1 MHRLLSLLLCLW
13 MVALPAY
20 ADALTIPYSFSPGT
34 TINSSKVNANFNAGS
49 TVING
54 NLDDSNIKT
63 AANIALT
70 KLNLT
75 QELPIL
81 RSAANRCFSAGVT
94 GDTNYRLSI
103 FSDGTIKFGAG
114 TSSAQDMMLKRKDA
128 NTLSIRD
135 AGDTTNKNLEAGSLA
150 LTTALPVASG
160 GTGLSTI
167 GADGSYLGVSAGAF
181 AFLSSPSPPS
191 PISFTYSSKTANFSA
206 SAQNAYGVSTA
217 GGAVVCTLPT
227 AVGIDGQEIVVSLRT
242 AGNNLT
248 FNTTSSQTID
258 GQASGAIVTGVRY
271 NTYRFMS
278 DGANWIME

>member
-1 MHRLLSLLLCLW
+1 MRRLLSLLLAFLC
-13 MVALPAY
+13 AAAPSF
-20 ADALTIPYSFSPGT
+20 ADTLTMPYSFSPGDT
-34 TINSSKVNANFNAGS
+34 VTASKFNSNS
-49 TVING
+49 TAISSIING
-54 NLDDSNIKT
+54 NLDDNNIKT

-81 RSAANRCFSAGVT
+81 RTAANRAISVGVT
-94 GDTNYRLSI
+94 GDANYRLSLT
-103 FSDGTIKFGAG
+103 SDGYIKFGAG

-150 LTTALPVASG
+150 LTTALPVTSG
-160 GTGLSTI
+160 GTGLSSI
-167 GADGSYLGVSAGAF
+167 GANGSYLGVSAGAF
-181 AFLSSPSPPS
+181 AFLSSPS

>member
-1 MHRLLSLLLCLW
+1 MHRLLSLLLCAW
-13 MVALPAY
+13 MMALPAY
-20 ADALTIPYSFSPGT
+20 ADVLTIPYTFSPGT
-34 TINSSKVNANFNAGS
+34 TINSSKVNSNFTTVAGI
-49 TVING
+49 VNG
-54 NLDDSNIKT
+54 NLDDNNIKSG
-63 AANIALT
+63 ASIAIT

-81 RSAANRCFSAGVT
+81 RSAGSKCFSAGVT
-94 GDTNYRLSI
+94 GDTNPRVSLY
-103 FSDGTIKFGAG
+103 SDGTVKFGAG
-114 TSSAQDMMLKRKDA
+114 GASALDLMLKRQDA
-128 NTLSIRD
+128 NTVAVRD
-135 AGDTTNKNLEAGSLA
+135 AGDTTNKNLEAGALA
-150 LTTALPVASG
+150 LTTPLPVTSG

-167 GADGSYLGVSAGAF
+167 GSNGTYIGVSGGAL
-181 AFLSSPSPPS
+181 AYLSFPSPVY
-191 PISFTYSSKTANFSA
+191 FTYSSKTSSFTA

-278 DGANWIME
+278 DGANWVME

>member
-1 MHRLLSLLLCLW
+1 MRRLLSLLLAFLC
-13 MVALPAY
+13 AAAPSF
-20 ADALTIPYSFSPGT
+20 ADTLTTPYSFSPGDT
-34 TINSSKVNANFNAGS
+34 VTASKFNSNFTAIS
-49 TVING
+49 SIING
-54 NLDDSNIKT
+54 NINDNNIKT

-81 RSAANRCFSAGVT
+81 RTVANSAISVGVT
-94 GDTNYRLSI
+94 GDANYRLSLT
-103 FSDGTIKFGAG
+103 SDGYIKFGAG

-181 AFLSSPSPPS
+181 AFLSSPSP
-191 PISFTYSSKTANFSA
+191 ISFTYSSKTANFSA

-242 AGNNLT
+242 AGNALT

-258 GQASGAIVTGVRY
+258 GQASGAISTSVRY

-278 DGANWIME
+278 DGANWVME

>member
-1 MHRLLSLLLCLW
+1 MRRLLSLLAAFLCA
-13 MVALPAY
+13 VTPSF
-20 ADALTIPYSFSPGT
+20 ADTLTTPYSFSPGDAVT
-34 TINSSKVNANFNAGS
+34 ASKFNSNFTAIS
-49 TVING
+49 SIING
-54 NLDDSNIKT
+54 SLDDNNIKV
-63 AANIALT
+63 AAGIQLT

-81 RSAANRCFSAGVT
+81 RTVANRAISVGVT
-94 GDTNYRLSI
+94 GDANYRLSLT
-103 FSDGTIKFGAG
+103 SDGYIKFGAG

-167 GADGSYLGVSAGAF
+167 GANGSYLGVSAGAF
-181 AFLSSPSPPS
+181 AFLSSPS

-242 AGNNLT
+242 AGNALT

-258 GQASGAIVTGVRY
+258 GQASGAISTSVRY

-278 DGANWIME
+278 DGANWVME